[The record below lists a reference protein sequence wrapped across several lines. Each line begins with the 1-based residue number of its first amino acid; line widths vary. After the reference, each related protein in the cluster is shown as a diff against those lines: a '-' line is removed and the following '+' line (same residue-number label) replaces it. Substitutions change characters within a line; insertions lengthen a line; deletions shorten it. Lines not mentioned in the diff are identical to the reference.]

1 VLRRVSE
8 VLRIENLQTHFKTGE
23 GSVRA
28 VDGVSF
34 TIEQGTTMGLVGE
47 SGCGKSVTA
56 LSIMRLIDYPGEIA
70 GGHILFENKDLA
82 ELEIDEMR
90 HIRGSDIAMIFQEPM
105 TSLNPVYTVGDQ
117 IAEAV
122 QLHMGLTHKQ
132 AWERA
137 IEMLDLVRIP
147 SPERRVSDY
156 PHNMSGGMR
165 QRVMIAMALS
175 CNPKLLIADE
185 PTTAL
190 DVTIQA
196 QILDLMR
203 DLQSRLKM
211 SILLITHDLGVV
223 AEMCKDV
230 AVMYAGQI
238 VEQADVDT
246 LFRSPQMPY
255 TEGLLKSIPRLGMT
269 QAAKLA
275 VIRGVVPNPLRWPSG
290 CRFMRRCDYAFA
302 KCVQPPPLF
311 DLDGQ
316 KARCWLVEG
325 GRRAVSAAPPVA
337 GQAFAP
343 RPAEAEVGP
352 TTAEG
357 QL

>member
-1 VLRRVSE
+1 MADL
-8 VLRIENLQTHFKTGE
+8 LRIENLQTHFWTRDGV
-23 GSVRA
+23 VRA

-34 TIEQGTTMGLVGE
+34 GIPQGQTMGLVGE

-70 GGHILFENKDLA
+70 GGHILFEDRDLA
-82 ELEIDEMR
+82 ELEMYEMR

-105 TSLNPVYTVGDQ
+105 TSLNPVFTVGDQ

-122 QLHMGLTHKQ
+122 QLHLGLSRQ
-132 AWERA
+132 AAWERA

-223 AEMCKDV
+223 AEMCKEV

-275 VIRGVVPNPLRWPSG
+275 VIRGVVPNPLRWPTT
-290 CRFMRRCDYAFA
+290 CRFMARCDYAFA
-302 KCVQPPPLF
+302 KCIKPPPLF
-311 DLDGQ
+311 ELSGQ
-316 KARCWLVEG
+316 KAACWLCEG
-325 GRRAVSAAPPVA
+325 GRRAVSPAPPAA

-343 RPAEAEVGP
+343 KPQDIRPSASPAEG
-352 TTAEG
+352 
-357 QL
+357 